1 MNIQGEVVMKIFYC
15 GKENCLPGHFFG
27 PAVRP
32 HFLIHF
38 ILDGQGSYLTGDR
51 EYQVKAGEA
60 FLIRPG
66 DVTYYEADQENPWS
80 YAWIA
85 FNGYEVQ
92 ELLAERGL
100 AEEQLIGRIRP
111 DKWEMA
117 ERLLGDMVRQFE
129 HACYDETELLGYFYL
144 IMSCLVM
151 IENQKQKRYDMDYFE
166 KAVDYIRH
174 NYSYPIHIQDIAR
187 HVGIDRTYL
196 YRIFIQYEDISPKQ
210 YLTRYRLM
218 VAKDMLENTSYRITE
233 IAFSC
238 GFHDASAFSRGFFRE
253 GQMSPQQ
260 YRKICCGYAMH
271 S

>member
-1 MNIQGEVVMKIFYC
+1 MKIFYC
-15 GKENCLPGHFFG
+15 GKEKCLPGHFFG

-38 ILDGQGSYLTGDR
+38 ILSGQGRYLTADR
-51 EYQVKAGEA
+51 EYPVKTGEV
-60 FLIRPG
+60 FLICPG
-66 DVTYYEADQENPWS
+66 DVTYYEADQGDPWS

-85 FNGYEVQ
+85 FNGHDAQ
-92 ELLAERGL
+92 ELLGGRGL
-100 AEEQLIGRIRP
+100 TEGQLIGQISS
-111 DKWEMA
+111 DKREMS
-117 ERLLGDMVRQFE
+117 ERLLLDMVDQFE
-129 HACYDETELLGYFYL
+129 HACYDEIELLGYFYL
-144 IMSCLVM
+144 IMSCLIM
-151 IENQKQKRYDMDYFE
+151 TENQKQKKYDMDYLE

-196 YRIFIQYEDISPKQ
+196 YRIFIQYKDISPKQ
-210 YLTRYRLM
+210 YLTDYRLL

-238 GFHDASAFSRGFFRE
+238 GFHDASSFSRVFSRE
-253 GQMSPQQ
+253 EQMSPQQ
-260 YRKICCGYAMH
+260 YRKINCSTMH